1 MAETISEFSKNTQ
14 ISEHTLRYYE
24 KEGLLKPIRDKHNY
38 RLYSEKD
45 YEWINFIN
53 KLKRTGISLKEIK
66 RYAYLR
72 EIGDE
77 TIAERK
83 ELLLKH
89 RKTLVEKYEKAKE
102 NLSLLDDKIT
112 LYQKMEQA
120 QKSTE

>member
-1 MAETISEFSKNTQ
+1 MADTISEFSKNTQ

-24 KEGLLKPIRDKHNY
+24 KEGLLKPIRDEHNY

-45 YEWINFIN
+45 YDWIHFIN
-53 KLKRTGISLKEIK
+53 KLKRTGISLKEMK

-77 TIAERK
+77 TITERK

-89 RKTLVEKYEKAKE
+89 REQVLLAYEKVKE

-112 LYQKMEQA
+112 LYRQMEKA
-120 QKSTE
+120 QDQTE